1 MAPSTDNRRRH
12 YFIDKGFQS
21 KYVAL
26 LIVFIISLGIAGIL
40 ILVLGSGSEA
50 TATPAGKADLNGA
63 LVAMVMVVLVFVI
76 LTVWYG
82 IRFSHR
88 VVGPIYAFN
97 RHLNWLREGNYTRD
111 LHLREKDEFQNLANV
126 FNSTQAAMRQ
136 RTREDIEVMSRVETG
151 LTQLGDILHHENF
164 NNEQAANL
172 IKRLQQELE
181 AARVKNEGLITP

>member
-1 MAPSTDNRRRH
+1 MAQTTDNRRRH

-26 LIVFIISLGIAGIL
+26 LVVFIISLGIAGIL
-40 ILVLGSGSEA
+40 ILVLGSDSSA
-50 TATPAGKADLNGA
+50 TAMPEGKADLNGA
-63 LVAMVMVVLVFVI
+63 IIAMLMVVLVFVI
-76 LTVWYG
+76 FVAWYG

-88 VVGPIYAFN
+88 VVGPVYAFN

-111 LHLREKDEFQNLANV
+111 LHLRDKDEFQNLANV
-126 FNSTQAAMRQ
+126 FNGTQAAIRQ

-151 LTQLGDILHHENF
+151 LSQLAEIMQRENF
-164 NNEQAANL
+164 NSEQAANL
-172 IKRLQQELE
+172 IKRLHQELE